1 MLFIFFLKYQ
11 PDAMTAALDVFNMI
25 FTAIFTVE
33 FVMKLFGYGLYGYI
47 KEAFNLFDGI
57 VVIIR

>member
-1 MLFIFFLKYQ
+1 
-11 PDAMTAALDVFNMI
+11 MTAALDVFNMI